1 MKSAD
6 ILLFEIP
13 FSSICKVLNKFGID
27 FIWDEKER
35 DKAYVAWNKFI
46 ALPDS
51 QRMNIGDELI
61 LFIERDLES
70 AITAILDNTIPRI
83 IWKVEIQVTT
93 SIGEVK
99 FFKFDDFKAALDFFS
114 DLDEIKILNTD
125 DSPTLMDNL
134 EEVKFDEE

>member
-1 MKSAD
+1 M
-6 ILLFEIP
+6 
-13 FSSICKVLNKFGID
+13 
-27 FIWDEKER
+27 
-35 DKAYVAWNKFI
+35 
-46 ALPDS
+46 
-51 QRMNIGDELI
+51 
-61 LFIERDLES
+61 
-70 AITAILDNTIPRI
+70 
-83 IWKVEIQVTT
+83 EIQVTT